1 MGGNFEADDQIA
13 YRGGS
18 KGFYDKNPGQ
28 LIDPASLYSD
38 PNMGGGAKGGRQGPP
53 EIRENIENSNDL
65 RARETARQQRN
76 YYSGDNRFTQD
87 QGLSMSR
94 ADDIVN
100 QMGEMPMLSQAESK
114 ARVNQANSEVQ
125 RLTGLR
131 DQLRLDPNNV
141 DIQKQMGIYNPENA
155 EFMQRYK
162 REQERGLGSIDNRM
176 MPILNRRR

>member
-1 MGGNFEADDQIA
+1 MLNDR
-13 YRGGS
+13 RG
-18 KGFYDKNPGQ
+18 
-28 LIDPASLYSD
+28 
-38 PNMGGGAKGGRQGPP
+38 
-53 EIRENIENSNDL
+53 
-65 RARETARQQRN
+65 RQQRVAELAPTNQN
-76 YYSGDNRFTQD
+76 YYLEDNRVTKD

-155 EFMQRYK
+155 EFMQRYQ

>member
-1 MGGNFEADDQIA
+1 
-13 YRGGS
+13 
-18 KGFYDKNPGQ
+18 
-28 LIDPASLYSD
+28 
-38 PNMGGGAKGGRQGPP
+38 
-53 EIRENIENSNDL
+53 
-65 RARETARQQRN
+65 
-76 YYSGDNRFTQD
+76 
-87 QGLSMSR
+87 MSR

-155 EFMQRYK
+155 EFMQRYQS
-162 REQERGLGSIDNRM
+162 EQERGLGSMNRI